1 MNFSDKLK
9 DLRKSKNMSQEQLA
23 EKLYVSRQAITKWE
37 NGTGLPDIENIVA
50 ISALFKTSLDDL
62 LSEEKSL
69 MIKHEFIYESRTEYD
84 LDEEKQL
91 DIKIGAAHEVIVEK
105 TADEKIQILLTSN
118 KMNYLAQQ
126 VKVKI
131 EENKKNM
138 DVVIK
143 HSTDLT
149 DMQAKED
156 LFVFIKIPQTL
167 VAKIELTGIIEN
179 LRVRDIAFDNLEF
192 SGKLKTGIL
201 SNCSGHIELDTSS
214 DVNFTADN
222 FKGKI
227 DFNQIHANS
236 VFDVKNANCYLRRI
250 GTRNRFL
257 DKDGK
262 IIELAKS
269 KRNQPIGEE
278 EFKNYDFIVEI
289 AGWKS
294 ELKIVKSSFTV

>member
-131 EENKKNM
+131 EENK
-138 DVVIK
+138 
-143 HSTDLT
+143 
-149 DMQAKED
+149 
-156 LFVFIKIPQTL
+156 IKIH
-167 VAKIELTGIIEN
+167 EN
-179 LRVRDIAFDNLEF
+179 NIFMYFLIVCAR
-192 SGKLKTGIL
+192 IL
-201 SNCSGHIELDTSS
+201 
-214 DVNFTADN
+214 
-222 FKGKI
+222 
-227 DFNQIHANS
+227 
-236 VFDVKNANCYLRRI
+236 
-250 GTRNRFL
+250 
-257 DKDGK
+257 
-262 IIELAKS
+262 
-269 KRNQPIGEE
+269 
-278 EFKNYDFIVEI
+278 
-289 AGWKS
+289 
-294 ELKIVKSSFTV
+294 